1 MGTMSTRSQL
11 CRAAPSST
19 PASRPATVIPAA
31 FPAGHETTHF
41 TMHTACAHTSQAIL
55 SV

>member
-31 FPAGHETTHF
+31 FPAGHETPHF
-41 TMHTACAHTSQAIL
+41 TARPACAHSNQASL
-55 SV
+55 PV